1 MKSRLKSILRSRLF
15 WIALAVLAV
24 VAGTL
29 VHRYAFMREGV
40 TPSEEEYPV
49 RGIDISSH
57 NGDIDFGALKQAGID
72 FVLIKASEGSSFKD
86 PRFYTNIARA
96 RKAGLKVSAYH
107 FFFFFATGY
116 MQALNF
122 LHSLRGQQ
130 LDMPAVIDIEHWT
143 NPNNRTTT
151 EIRSTLS
158 SLIHELESAGVPV
171 MLYSNRDGYDEFIR
185 GRLERYPVWFCTFG
199 EIDADIRWC
208 FWQYSHRGHVE
219 GIDGRVDLDV
229 FNGSRAEW
237 EKWCAAHS
245 TIIQ

>member
-107 FFFFFATGY
+107 FFRFDATGY

-122 LHSLRGQQ
+122 LHSLRGRQRHACGNRHRA
-130 LDMPAVIDIEHWT
+130 LDQ
-143 NPNNRTTT
+143 
-151 EIRSTLS
+151 S
-158 SLIHELESAGVPV
+158 
-171 MLYSNRDGYDEFIR
+171 
-185 GRLERYPVWFCTFG
+185 
-199 EIDADIRWC
+199 
-208 FWQYSHRGHVE
+208 
-219 GIDGRVDLDV
+219 
-229 FNGSRAEW
+229 
-237 EKWCAAHS
+237 
-245 TIIQ
+245 

>member
-107 FFFFFATGY
+107 FSASMPQATC
-116 MQALNF
+116 
-122 LHSLRGQQ
+122 R
-130 LDMPAVIDIEHWT
+130 
-143 NPNNRTTT
+143 
-151 EIRSTLS
+151 RSTSSTLCADS
-158 SLIHELESAGVPV
+158 SLTCLRLST
-171 MLYSNRDGYDEFIR
+171 SNTGLTQTTAPQRKYAR
-185 GRLERYPVWFCTFG
+185 HYP
-199 EIDADIRWC
+199 R
-208 FWQYSHRGHVE
+208 
-219 GIDGRVDLDV
+219 
-229 FNGSRAEW
+229 
-237 EKWCAAHS
+237 
-245 TIIQ
+245 